1 MSQIQIR
8 IDEKTKKSAQKVL
21 NALGIDMTT
30 AIKVYLN
37 QIVIQKGIP
46 FALITENG
54 LTVDEEME
62 ILQAVNDAKSGK
74 NVSKMMSAK
83 EAMNYLKGL

>member
-1 MSQIQIR
+1 MSNERCLINKVKKMSQIQIR
-8 IDEKTKKSAQKVL
+8 IDEKTKNSAQKVL
-21 NALGIDMTT
+21 NTLGIDMTT

-54 LTVDEEME
+54 MIVEKEME
-62 ILQAVNDAKSGK
+62 ILEAAADAKSGK
-74 NVSKMMSAK
+74 NVSK
-83 EAMNYLKGL
+83 